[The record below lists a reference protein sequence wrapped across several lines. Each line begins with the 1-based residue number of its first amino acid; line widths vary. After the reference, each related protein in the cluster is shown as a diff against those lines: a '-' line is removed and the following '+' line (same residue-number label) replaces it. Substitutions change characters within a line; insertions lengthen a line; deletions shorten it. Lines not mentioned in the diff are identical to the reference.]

1 MPSQPDAAQ
10 PPPEPVEPSPTSRA
24 AEPVVFLTDGP
35 RRKWTPNGLEM
46 TVVAEVGWSE
56 DDTVSWPPAP
66 NTPVRAVASGFGS
79 DFGKYELLSEIARG
93 GMGVVYKARQK
104 DLDRIVA
111 VKMILSNHLATPE
124 QVQRFYAEAR
134 AAARLHDPNIVA
146 IHDVGEHHGQHYFV
160 MEYVA
165 GPSLAQLVR
174 RGLLPAKDAA
184 RHLAAVARAVGHL
197 HQEGIVHR
205 DLKPSNILVDGDG
218 QPRVTDFGL
227 AKSIQDNSPATSI
240 GAIVGTPGY
249 MAPEQ
254 AAGRAGDV
262 GPLSDVYSLGSI
274 LYELLTGRPPFQE
287 STPLDTLV
295 QVLEGEPPRPSRLI
309 ASVPRE
315 LELICLKCLEKDP
328 GRRYPSAT
336 ALAEDLERF
345 LQGEQVEARR
355 MGPWQRLRRWT
366 RREPAL
372 VSRLSTLAICGSI
385 FQADRFLQGEPTVQ
399 IERRILIVLALG
411 AATSVLFQWLLR
423 KECWSSRLAR
433 YAWALADIVL
443 FTVLV
448 AISDGLTTPLV
459 AGYFLLIA
467 ASGLWFRERLVW
479 FTTVMAVGSY
489 GALSAAT
496 THGQGGSPDSP
507 YGHLLFMAVLAVS
520 GLIVAYQAKRV
531 RALSLY
537 YENRPLP

>member
-1 MPSQPDAAQ
+1 MSTQPDPAQ
-10 PPPEPVEPSPTSRA
+10 PPPEPVKPSPVGGVS
-24 AEPVVFLTDGP
+24 EPVTLLAGDLRQLASTADLG
-35 RRKWTPNGLEM
+35 M
-46 TVVAEVGWSE
+46 TVATQVGGSC
-56 DDTVSWPPAP
+56 DDTITWPPTPDAP
-66 NTPVRAVASGFGS
+66 GRAVRPVFNP
-79 DFGKYELLSEIARG
+79 DFGKYELLGEIGRG

-111 VKMILSNHLATPE
+111 IKMILSSHLATPE

-134 AAARLHDPNIVA
+134 ATARLHDPNIVA
-146 IHDVGEHHGQHYFV
+146 IHDVGEHCGQHYFA

-165 GPSLAQLVR
+165 GPSLAELVR
-174 RGLLPAKDAA
+174 RGMLPAKEAA

-197 HQEGIVHR
+197 HQGGIVHR

-227 AKSIQDNSPATSI
+227 AKSIQDNGPTTSI

-274 LYELLTGRPPFQE
+274 LFELLTGRPPFQE
-287 STPLDTLV
+287 SSPLDTLV
-295 QVLEGEPPRPSRLI
+295 QVLEGEPPRPSRLTP
-309 ASVPRE
+309 SVPRE

-328 GRRYPSAT
+328 SGRYPSAT

-385 FQADRFLQGEPTVQ
+385 FQADRFLRGEPTVST
-399 IERRILIVLALG
+399 ERRILVVLALG
-411 AATSVLFQWLLR
+411 AAASILFQWLLR
-423 KECWSSRLAR
+423 KERWSSRLAR

-448 AISDGLTTPLV
+448 AINDGLTTPLV

-479 FTTVMAVGSY
+479 FTTVLAVGSY
-489 GALSAAT
+489 GALTVVTS
-496 THGQGGSPDSP
+496 HGHGNSSDSP
-507 YGHLLFMAVLAVS
+507 YRHLLFMAALAVS
-520 GLIVAYQAKRV
+520 GLIVAYQVKRV

>member
-1 MPSQPDAAQ
+1 MPPQPDPAQ
-10 PPPEPVEPSPTSRA
+10 PPSEPVKHPPIGGA
-24 AEPVVFLTDGP
+24 AEPVTLLTDDL
-35 RRKWTPNGLEM
+35 RRIVAPDELGM
-46 TVVAEVGWSE
+46 TVVTEVWGPD
-56 DDTVSWPPAP
+56 DDTGSWPTTPKAPAK
-66 NTPVRAVASGFGS
+66 AVAPGFGP
-79 DFGKYELLSEIARG
+79 DFGKYELLGEIGRG

-111 VKMILSNHLATPE
+111 IKMILSSHLATSE

-134 AAARLHDPNIVA
+134 ATARLHDPNIVA
-146 IHDVGEHHGQHYFV
+146 IHDVGEHHGQHYFA

-174 RGLLPAKDAA
+174 QGLLPAKEAA

-197 HQEGIVHR
+197 HLGGIVHR
-205 DLKPSNILVDGDG
+205 DLKPSNILVDSDG

-227 AKSIQDNSPATSI
+227 AKSIQNNGPTTSI

-274 LYELLTGRPPFQE
+274 LFELLTGRPPFEE

-295 QVLEGEPPRPSRLI
+295 QVLEGEPPRPSRLNP
-309 ASVPRE
+309 SVPRE

-328 GRRYPSAT
+328 GSRYCSAT

-385 FQADRFLQGEPTVQ
+385 FQADRFLRGEPTVRT
-399 IERRILIVLALG
+399 ERRILVVLALG
-411 AATSVLFQWLLR
+411 AAASVLFQWLLR
-423 KECWSSRLAR
+423 KERWSSRLAR
-433 YAWALADIVL
+433 YAWALADIAL
-443 FTVLV
+443 FTTLV
-448 AISDGLTTPLV
+448 AINDGLTTPLV

-479 FTTVMAVGSY
+479 FTTALAVGSY
-489 GALSAAT
+489 GALTAVSS
-496 THGQGGSPDSP
+496 HSLGNSLNSP
-507 YGHLLFMAVLAVS
+507 YRHLLFMATLAVS
-520 GLIVAYQAKRV
+520 GLIVAYQVKRV